1 MKNFNKKI
9 PIIIAF
15 VLIAV
20 LAIYFFT
27 KDSNEYVAINDLYV
41 EQNTVSENIQIET
54 IIIHV
59 TGEVNS
65 PGIVTLPSGSRISD
79 AIEASGGLTT
89 LADVSKVNLAYILR
103 RWAENLHSK
112 HI

>member
-9 PIIIAF
+9 AIIILLI
-15 VLIAV
+15 LIAIV
-20 LAIYFFT
+20 AIYFFT
-27 KDSNEYVAINDLYV
+27 KDNNEFVAINELYV
-41 EQNTVSENIQIET
+41 QQDTVEENTEIET

-59 TGEVNS
+59 AGEVNN
-65 PGIVTLPSGSRISD
+65 PGIVTIPSGSRISD
-79 AIEASGGLTT
+79 AIESAGGLTS

-103 RWAENLHSK
+103 RWAKNLHTK

>member
-1 MKNFNKKI
+1 MKNFIKKI

-27 KDSNEYVAINDLYV
+27 KDSNEFVAINELYV
-41 EQNTVSENIQIET
+41 QQDTVEENTEIET

-59 TGEVNS
+59 AGEVNN
-65 PGIVTLPSGSRISD
+65 PGIVTIPSGSRISD
-79 AIEASGGLTT
+79 AIESAGGLTS

-103 RWAENLHSK
+103 RWAENLYPQHL
-112 HI
+112 